1 MNERIKDLENK
12 TDRQEQY
19 SRLNCILLI
28 HGIAENKEKNTDQQA
43 VDFIYDNLDIKING
57 IELRDPT
64 GLDVM
69 TRQEKKQELL

>member
-28 HGIAENKEKNTDQQA
+28 HGIAENN
-43 VDFIYDNLDIKING
+43 
-57 IELRDPT
+57 PT

-69 TRQEKKQELL
+69 TRQAKKQELS